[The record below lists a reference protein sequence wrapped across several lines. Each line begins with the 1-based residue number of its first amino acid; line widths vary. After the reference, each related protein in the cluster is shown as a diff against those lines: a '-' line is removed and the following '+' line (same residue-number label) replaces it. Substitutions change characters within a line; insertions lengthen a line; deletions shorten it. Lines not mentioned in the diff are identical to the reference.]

1 MAVWN
6 GRARRKSTGG
16 RYVQS
21 RKKRRFEVGREKQFT
36 FLGQHSVKLYRTKGG
51 NAKSRVLSDDV
62 ANVTDAATGAT
73 KRSKI
78 ITVKQNSAN
87 PNFTQRN
94 IINKGAVIQTELGLA
109 TVTSRPGQ
117 DGVINAIL
125 MPPEQK

>member
-51 NAKSRVLSDDV
+51 NSKSRVLSDDV
-62 ANVTDAATGAT
+62 ANVTDAATGTT

>member
-51 NAKSRVLSDDV
+51 NSKSRVLFEQF
-62 ANVTDAATGAT
+62 ANVSDAAGTT
-73 KRSKI
+73 RKSKI
-78 ITVKQNSAN
+78 VTVKQNSAN
-87 PNFTQRN
+87 PNYTQRN
-94 IINKGAVIQTELGLA
+94 IINKGAIIQTEIGLA
-109 TVTSRPGQ
+109 IVASRPGQ
-117 DGVINAIL
+117 DGVINAKL